1 VQVDWVFQC
10 NPKRY
15 DLASEL
21 EKGIQT
27 EDWSM
32 NQHRELVSPG
42 DRVFFWQTGSSAR
55 LLAVGHVDSP
65 VDERESPFGRHRV
78 DIIFDYKI
86 VPPVARP
93 EVLEQKALSTFAPFK
108 GMMGTNF
115 PVLNTETVAALEK
128 LVESRLT
135 SFAPSGSPTPA
146 TGDVQLALDEAIKR
160 AKHQISLSLRE
171 FISTMDPIGFEWLVR
186 ALLLKLG
193 YTDVSVTKP
202 SGDGGVDLR
211 ATLVGGGIAR
221 IRTCIQV
228 KRQQSVGAPVVQN
241 IRGSLSAHEAG
252 LLVIS
257 GQFTPG
263 AVAEA
268 NDPHKV
274 PITLINGAQLLELLL
289 RHEVGVEPVHL
300 TYYRLKLDEI
310 SKDRLEAFVEEQSSD
325 S

>member
-1 VQVDWVFQC
+1 MDWVFQC

-21 EKGIQT
+21 EKGTQT

-42 DRVFFWQTGSSAR
+42 DRVFFWQTGSNAR

-65 VDERESPFGRHRV
+65 VYEKESPFGRHRV

-86 VPPVARP
+86 LQPVTRP
-93 EVLEQKALSTFAPFK
+93 EVLEQKALSSFAPFK

-115 PVLNTETVAALEK
+115 PILSAETSSALGK
-128 LVESRLT
+128 LVEGRLA
-135 SFAPSGSPTPA
+135 SFSATVSPAPA
-146 TGDVQLALDEAIKR
+146 IGDAHIALDEAIKR
-160 AKHQISLSLRE
+160 ARHQISLSLRKYL
-171 FISTMDPIGFEWLVR
+171 STMDPIGFEWLVR

-193 YTDVSVTKP
+193 YTDVVVTKA
-202 SGDGGVDLR
+202 SSDGGVDLR
-211 ATLVGGGIAR
+211 AMLVGGGIAR
-221 IRTCIQV
+221 IRICVQV
-228 KRQQSVGAPVVQN
+228 KRQQSVGAPIVQN

-252 LLVIS
+252 LLVTS

-263 AVAEA
+263 AIAEA
-268 NDPHKV
+268 NDPQKL
-274 PITLINGAQLLELLL
+274 PITLVNGGQLLELLL
-289 RHEVGVEPVHL
+289 KHEIGVEPVHL

-310 SKDRLEAFVEEQSSD
+310 SKDRLEAFVEEQSTGS
-325 S
+325 

>member
-1 VQVDWVFQC
+1 MEWVFQC

-42 DRVFFWQTGSSAR
+42 DRVFFWQTGSNAR

-65 VDERESPFGRHRV
+65 VYERESPFGRHRV
-78 DIIFDYKI
+78 DIVFDHQI
-86 VPPVARP
+86 VPPITRP
-93 EVLEQKALSTFAPFK
+93 ELLEQKALSTFGPFK

-115 PVLNTETVAALEK
+115 PILNAETIAALEE
-128 LVESRLT
+128 LVGHRLV
-135 SFAPSGSPTPA
+135 SFSAPASPTAPI
-146 TGDVQLALDEAIKR
+146 GDVQIALDNAIKR
-160 AKHQISLSLRE
+160 AKHQISLNLRE
-171 FISTMDPIGFEWLVR
+171 YISTMDPIGFEWLVR

-221 IRTCIQV
+221 IRSCIQV

-252 LLVIS
+252 LLVTS

-263 AVAEA
+263 ALAEA
-268 NDPHKV
+268 NDPQKL
-274 PITLINGAQLLELLL
+274 PITLINGSQLLELLL
-289 RHEVGVEPVHL
+289 KHGIGVEPVHL
-300 TYYRLKLDEI
+300 MYYRLKLDEI
-310 SKDRLEAFVEEQSSD
+310 STDRLQALVEEQSASG
-325 S
+325 

>member
-1 VQVDWVFQC
+1 VDWVFQC

-21 EKGIQT
+21 EKGIGT
-27 EDWSM
+27 DDWSM

-42 DRVFFWQTGSSAR
+42 DRVFFWQTGSNAR

-65 VDERESPFGRHRV
+65 VYERESPFGCHCV

-86 VPPVARP
+86 VPPVTRP
-93 EVLEQKALSTFAPFK
+93 EMLDQKELSTFAPFK

-115 PVLNTETVAALEK
+115 PVPNPETVVALDKVIEG
-128 LVESRLT
+128 RLDSLSVT
-135 SFAPSGSPTPA
+135 SSPTPA
-146 TGDVQLALDEAIKR
+146 IGDVQIALDAAIKR
-160 AKHQISLSLRE
+160 ARHQISLSLRQHV
-171 FISTMDPIGFEWLVR
+171 STMDPIGFEWLVR

-193 YTDVSVTKP
+193 YADVTVTKP

-228 KRQQSVGAPVVQN
+228 KRQQSVGAPIVQN

-252 LLVIS
+252 LLVTS

-263 AVAEA
+263 AIAEA
-268 NDPHKV
+268 SDPQKL
-274 PITLINGAQLLELLL
+274 PITLVNGSQLLDLLL
-289 RHEVGVEPVHL
+289 KHEIGVEPVHL
-300 TYYRLKLDEI
+300 THYRLKLDEI
-310 SKDRLEAFVEEQSSD
+310 SKERLEALVEEQSTSG

>member
-1 VQVDWVFQC
+1 MDWVFQC

-21 EKGIQT
+21 EKGIRT

-42 DRVFFWQTGSSAR
+42 DRIFFWQTGAYAR

-65 VDERESPFGRHRV
+65 VFERESPFGRHRV
-78 DIIFDYKI
+78 DIIFDYRI
-86 VPPVARP
+86 VPPVTKA
-93 EVLEQKALSTFAPFK
+93 EMLEQSILSNFGPFK

-115 PVLNTETVAALEK
+115 PILNTEIVGTLEK
-128 LVESRLT
+128 ILEGHLI
-135 SFAPSGSPTPA
+135 SFSPTGTP
-146 TGDVQLALDEAIKR
+146 TLGIGEVQNAVDEAIKKAR
-160 AKHQISLSLRE
+160 HQISLSLRE
-171 FISTMDPIGFEWLVR
+171 YISKMDPFDFELLVKV
-186 ALLLKLG
+186 LLLKLG
-193 YTDVSVTKP
+193 YTDVNVTKH

-252 LLVIS
+252 LLVTS
-257 GQFTPG
+257 GQFTP
-263 AVAEA
+263 AAIAEA
-268 NDPHKV
+268 KDPHKLL
-274 PITLINGAQLLELLL
+274 ITLINGSQLLELLL
-289 RHEVGVEPVHL
+289 KHEIGVETVHL
-300 TYYRLKLDEI
+300 TYHRLKLDEI
-310 SKDRLEAFVEEQSSD
+310 SKDKLEAFVEEQTTSSP
-325 S
+325 

>member
-1 VQVDWVFQC
+1 MDWVFQC

-21 EKGIQT
+21 QKGIQT

-42 DRVFFWQTGSSAR
+42 DRVFFWQAGSNAR

-65 VDERESPFGRHRV
+65 VYERESPFGRHRV
-78 DIIFDYKI
+78 DIIFDYII
-86 VPPVARP
+86 VPPAIRP
-93 EVLEQKALSTFAPFK
+93 EVLEYKALSTFAPFK

-115 PVLNTETVAALEK
+115 PILNAETVAALEK
-128 LVESRLT
+128 LVEGRLV
-135 SFAPSGSPTPA
+135 SFSVTGSPTPA
-146 TGDVQLALDEAIKR
+146 TGDVQIALDEATKKAR
-160 AKHQISLSLRE
+160 HHTSLSLRE
-171 FISTMDPIGFEWLVR
+171 YISTMDPIGFEWLVR

-221 IRTCIQV
+221 IRTSIQV

-252 LLVIS
+252 LLVTS

-263 AVAEA
+263 AITEA
-268 NDPHKV
+268 NDPHKL
-274 PITLINGAQLLELLL
+274 PITLINGGQLLELLL
-289 RHEVGVEPVHL
+289 KHEIGVEPVHL

-310 SKDRLEAFVEEQSSD
+310 SKDRLEAFVEEHSTSD